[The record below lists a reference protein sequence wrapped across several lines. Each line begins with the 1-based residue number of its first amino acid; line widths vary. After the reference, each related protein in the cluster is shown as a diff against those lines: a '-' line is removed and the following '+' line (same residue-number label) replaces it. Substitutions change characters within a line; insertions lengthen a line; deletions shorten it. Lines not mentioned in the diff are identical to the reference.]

1 MFIGHAAV
9 GFASKAA
16 APRASLGVLLAA
28 PFLLD
33 LLWPVFVLTGIES
46 ARIDPGNTAFTP
58 IAFDSYPYS
67 HSLLMAIL
75 WAALFGFL
83 VHVALR
89 SAAAGAVAALGV
101 VSHWICDAVV
111 HRPDLPLTP
120 GGTVF
125 VGMGLWNSR
134 AATLAV
140 ELLLF
145 ALGVWIYVRMTRPKD
160 AVGRWALA
168 ALVAFLLAAYAGAA
182 FGPPPPNIT
191 VVAWS
196 GIAGLILI
204 PWAVWIDRH
213 REAETLTP

>member
-1 MFIGHAAV
+1 SF
-9 GFASKAA
+9 
-16 APRASLGVLLAA
+16 
-28 PFLLD
+28 
-33 LLWPVFVLTGIES
+33 
-46 ARIDPGNTAFTP
+46 
-58 IAFDSYPYS
+58 
-67 HSLLMAIL
+67 
-75 WAALFGFL
+75 
-83 VHVALR
+83 
-89 SAAAGAVAALGV
+89 GV

-120 GGTVF
+120 SGTVF

-140 ELLLF
+140 ELPLF

-160 AVGRWALA
+160 TAGRWALA
-168 ALVAFLLAAYAGAA
+168 ALVAFLLAAYAGVA

-196 GIAGLILI
+196 GLAGVILI